1 MSRSAVVAP
10 TFLLPL
16 SGGGKSLRHTR
27 RIVRHDVRAAC
38 SSHPLKRGGMGWG
51 SHELQI
57 SDDTGGA
64 RHAPGRT
71 SRLMLA
77 LVPFVLLAL
86 VYVMGSAERRAVNPD
101 DKLLPPVS
109 ELASAFHRV
118 AFEPDRRSEE
128 IVLWTDTAASL
139 HRLGLGLGIA

>member
-1 MSRSAVVAP
+1 M
-10 TFLLPL
+10 
-16 SGGGKSLRHTR
+16 R
-27 RIVRHDVRAAC
+27 RVMNI
-38 SSHPLKRGGMGWG
+38 
-51 SHELQI
+51 
-57 SDDTGGA
+57 
-64 RHAPGRT
+64 APGRT

-139 HRLGLGLGIA
+139 HRLGLGLGIATLVGLVLGIAIGILPFVSAALAPLVAVICPILPAAVLAGQSSPCCSSCSGWASCRRSC